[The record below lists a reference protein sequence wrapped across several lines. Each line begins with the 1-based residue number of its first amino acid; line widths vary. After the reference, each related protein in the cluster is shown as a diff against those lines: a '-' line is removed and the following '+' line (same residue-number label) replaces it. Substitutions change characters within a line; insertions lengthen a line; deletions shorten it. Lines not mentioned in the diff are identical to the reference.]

1 MSSRSKT
8 NPDPVQYN
16 WAYVL
21 NSHDIMALSETI
33 STQIPIPSAL
43 YQAIAQRA
51 KAQGNSITHEILHL
65 LSGSLEM
72 DTLTDEIALWEAA
85 SDEDYLSFEATL
97 TEGVC

>member
-1 MSSRSKT
+1 
-8 NPDPVQYN
+8 
-16 WAYVL
+16 
-21 NSHDIMALSETI
+21 MALSETI

-51 KAQGNSITHEILHL
+51 EAQGNSITYEILQL

-72 DTLTDEIALWEAA
+72 DTLVDEIALWEAA

-97 TEGVC
+97 TEGVG